1 MGCLI
6 MDIYTVLAL
15 LCVTAGCCI
24 FLGFAAGRGF
34 RREDRLKAQAR
45 AWDQGFRTSDRMWT
59 ETGILSIPDED
70 RTTDENP
77 YRTEL
82 EKINAR

>member
-15 LCVTAGCCI
+15 LFTTAGCYI

-45 AWDQGFRTSDRMWT
+45 AWDQGFRTSDRIWVET
-59 ETGILSIPDED
+59 EVMSVPDED
-70 RTTDENP
+70 RTSGENP

-82 EKINAR
+82 EKLNAR